1 MKKYCIYILWG
12 MLISVLLV
20 ACSDKP
26 TDSTP
31 DQAPPEKPALI
42 LEGNESLEKLMDKIF
57 ENNVYSTTTDE
68 LMRSFL
74 PKEVQKNADTDKF
87 IPVEHKRY
95 EVAQLFRQAYFQNKT
110 HQIQSKTLEE
120 AFALKKEWNVL
131 CTSAQPYEKLPIL
144 QRLNTEIEISLS
156 LLLLNSQDEVD
167 TLERLLSQQYQS
179 AKGTG
184 ELNTIIESQMQVR
197 LLILFGLYHLDLINE
212 SKEEH
217 SESFKLRSTLGAN
230 LAQYQDFLPKEHYEV
245 YHRAFMLLN
254 HAILKEQAP
263 LDRILVKLLE
273 FLPSLE
279 QNIGNEDWYL
289 HLERVKNAYEN
300 SKTQDFSSPKAQEL
314 IQIAQNPHK
323 NVYDNA
329 LIGNYLYGLDYLT
342 LTLLN
347 NDVANNLSLALDS
360 LQKDFKH
367 FQIFQH
373 HFEPSSFQNY
383 IASMFIGAYAL
394 YNTRQNQER
403 FNELLHLIKSELSQY
418 NDVISDENK
427 DLYQD
432 ALFVLE
438 QMDKT
443 KFLQITLT
451 EAKPEEEAGYIK
463 IRLNLSPFEI
473 ESIKSIVSKENNALK
488 ENLPVCLTPQEVD
501 FMLSLVYQAYK
512 TQDVRGV
519 APEMFKIRLE
529 EVFGIENLEHQKQ
542 FKDAQGKEWGREYL
556 IDFDRF
562 MLLGVADRACYV
574 QSLILDEKLSV
585 LQEKQKICGYN
596 LYFDKENGLI
606 TNEILPSRILEII
619 ADGNVYY
626 RLREADLNLNKF
638 IFYND
643 EIALESLKN
652 AQDLGEILP
661 VLLTTFSHMKDYLNN
676 RLSPQQTQEII
687 LRAKQKPCAK

>member
-12 MLISVLLV
+12 MLISALLV

-245 YHRAFMLLN
+245 YHL
-254 HAILKEQAP
+254 
-263 LDRILVKLLE
+263 
-273 FLPSLE
+273 
-279 QNIGNEDWYL
+279 
-289 HLERVKNAYEN
+289 
-300 SKTQDFSSPKAQEL
+300 
-314 IQIAQNPHK
+314 
-323 NVYDNA
+323 
-329 LIGNYLYGLDYLT
+329 
-342 LTLLN
+342 
-347 NDVANNLSLALDS
+347 
-360 LQKDFKH
+360 
-367 FQIFQH
+367 
-373 HFEPSSFQNY
+373 
-383 IASMFIGAYAL
+383 
-394 YNTRQNQER
+394 
-403 FNELLHLIKSELSQY
+403 
-418 NDVISDENK
+418 
-427 DLYQD
+427 
-432 ALFVLE
+432 
-438 QMDKT
+438 
-443 KFLQITLT
+443 
-451 EAKPEEEAGYIK
+451 
-463 IRLNLSPFEI
+463 
-473 ESIKSIVSKENNALK
+473 
-488 ENLPVCLTPQEVD
+488 
-501 FMLSLVYQAYK
+501 
-512 TQDVRGV
+512 
-519 APEMFKIRLE
+519 
-529 EVFGIENLEHQKQ
+529 
-542 FKDAQGKEWGREYL
+542 
-556 IDFDRF
+556 
-562 MLLGVADRACYV
+562 
-574 QSLILDEKLSV
+574 
-585 LQEKQKICGYN
+585 
-596 LYFDKENGLI
+596 
-606 TNEILPSRILEII
+606 
-619 ADGNVYY
+619 
-626 RLREADLNLNKF
+626 
-638 IFYND
+638 
-643 EIALESLKN
+643 
-652 AQDLGEILP
+652 
-661 VLLTTFSHMKDYLNN
+661 
-676 RLSPQQTQEII
+676 
-687 LRAKQKPCAK
+687 